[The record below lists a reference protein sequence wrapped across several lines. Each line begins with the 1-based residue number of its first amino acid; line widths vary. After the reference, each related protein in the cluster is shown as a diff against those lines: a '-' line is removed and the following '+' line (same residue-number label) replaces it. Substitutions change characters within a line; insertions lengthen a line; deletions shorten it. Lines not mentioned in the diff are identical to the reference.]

1 MIIELKRN
9 TNKVTIEDLA
19 SKHRAFH
26 IFNEDKNFLIT
37 SASVKDL
44 DKSLENHAENHWVF
58 ATDMQLSSK
67 DFLNR
72 NIFIQKL
79 GGK

>member
-9 TNKVTIEDLA
+9 TNKETIEDLA

-58 ATDMQLSSK
+58 T
-67 DFLNR
+67 
-72 NIFIQKL
+72 KL
-79 GGK
+79 EKSN

>member
-44 DKSLENHAENHWVF
+44 DKSLENHA
-58 ATDMQLSSK
+58 
-67 DFLNR
+67 
-72 NIFIQKL
+72 
-79 GGK
+79 